1 MLVAIIGS
9 YIMLV
14 EVAKG
19 WFYRRYGHRLEQVLI
34 PYRMGGFYLSR
45 MVRLVQDTVATI
57 YLRIEDEIPIDSLV
71 ADLKEMVAYP
81 VSLEEIYYSIRY
93 LSKAGIIVVDWRRGF
108 IKRGGALKDYI
119 ERYVF
124 SEFWP
129 RIAKDWQSI
138 STYIQAKYGGVNP
151 EYKNLVSRLRL

>member
-1 MLVAIIGS
+1 M
-9 YIMLV
+9 
-14 EVAKG
+14 
-19 WFYRRYGHRLEQVLI
+19 
-34 PYRMGGFYLSR
+34 
-45 MVRLVQDTVATI
+45 
-57 YLRIEDEIPIDSLV
+57 
-71 ADLKEMVAYP
+71 
-81 VSLEEIYYSIRY
+81 
-93 LSKAGIIVVDWRRGF
+93 
-108 IKRGGALKDYI
+108 KDYI